1 MSESNNPQSIEIQKP
16 ENDLEIKKKIMQTKI
31 INNNYNKDHFLD
43 FCNAKRT
50 DGENLNR
57 WTISEFEDIV
67 NEYLK
72 YHQDVEYKSEERK
85 KEIFFNEKT
94 EKDLNLEI
102 SSLLINNQNSNEIK
116 ETEIQCKKLEKSI
129 LNDKNIKIEVK
140 NPKAISLSYFQSSYI
155 QYEVYTNITN
165 WVVNRRYS
173 DFEWLRLNLRKFYPK
188 NFCPPIPNKKLGSR
202 RFETD
207 FVEKRMKF
215 LNKFINSICENEIF
229 KASDILISF
238 LSLQDRNQFE
248 EKMKEI
254 NSYTPSQFVEDVK
267 NFHGIIK
274 LIEDNNNEQYYK
286 NISNYFKLQS
296 QVLNRLNYNLKN
308 YYYNTAAACINLEEV
323 QKDFEILGVLNK
335 KVSIKEEITKTYEIF
350 SLFFKNWKRILFNQ
364 NEIVKNNIKDFYK
377 YINMESVSFDELLEG
392 REIIKNLY
400 LNEHMRLTLKKEK
413 LWENGD
419 VTKYEI
425 LDEYNSVDNLFLLRD
440 KNYAFSKMCTRETQI
455 ENNLHKQF
463 NYCNWMNNEELK
475 NLINRNAEKFIENV
489 KDFCE
494 KIYPTLNDSL
504 IVWSEIASFTNN
516 KFEENIINQ
525 L

>member
-1 MSESNNPQSIEIQKP
+1 MSESYNPLSKDSDNYK
-16 ENDLEIKKKIMQTKI
+16 NDLEVKKRIMQIKI
-31 INNNYNKDHFLD
+31 INNNYNKDQFLD
-43 FCNAKRT
+43 FCNAKRS
-50 DGENLNR
+50 DGDNLKR
-57 WTISEFEDIV
+57 WTISEFQEIV
-67 NEYLK
+67 DEYLK
-72 YHQDVEYKSEERK
+72 YHEDEKFKLKEKE
-85 KEIFFNEKT
+85 KEIFINQEK
-94 EKDLNLEI
+94 ENQVNNEI
-102 SSLLINNQNSNEIK
+102 SQIEISHILSPSIQ
-116 ETEIQCKKLEKSI
+116 TEIPCKKLEKSI
-129 LNDKNIKIEVK
+129 LNDKKVIITIK
-140 NPKAISLSYFQSSYI
+140 NPKATTLSYFQSSFI
-155 QYEVYTNITN
+155 QYEVHTNVTN
-165 WVVNRRYS
+165 WMVQRRYS
-173 DFEWLRLNLRKFYPK
+173 DFEWLRINLKKFYPRI
-188 NFCPPIPNKKLGSR
+188 FCPPMPNKKLGSR
-202 RFETD
+202 RFESD

-215 LNKFINSICENEIF
+215 LNKFINAVCENEIF
-229 KASDILISF
+229 KASELLIAF
-238 LSLQDRNQFE
+238 LSLQDRIQFE

-254 NSYTPSQFVEDVK
+254 NSYTPSQYVEDNRTFEGVV
-267 NFHGIIK
+267 K
-274 LIEDNNNEQYYK
+274 LIEDNNENYYK
-286 NISNYFKLQS
+286 NLSNYFKLQS
-296 QVLNRLNYNLKN
+296 QILERLNYNLKN
-308 YYYNTAAACINLEEV
+308 YYYNTAAASKNLEEV